1 MKSWWSLRALRHMV
15 LGALPVVIVSLGLL
29 IGLIAYERSSTAGIR
44 STTETA
50 RGTVTTIDSSGGTR
64 DAKVRWRDRNGTSHV
79 TAVKFPGARAP
90 KAKDRV
96 VVHYLPGRADRV
108 YVEDDTS
115 YAKAATLLTSETY
128 LLGVLIIVAITTAV
142 RIWRRIST
150 QRRPTTTV
158 PTTRVRSKLGLI
170 QRNWL
175 IFTDN
180 GRERWMPV
188 YWEPELSDL
197 LDDTP
202 CAVHGDLNR
211 NSLVSVEIGDR
222 IIWPAGRIRT
232 RAPRGQ
238 HTSNAGTY
246 SKGAL
251 RKRASDPAWEPA
263 AQLSMRRQARVDGV
277 LAVAAPFL
285 ALMWA
290 YINGTGVVGLMI
302 SFVVLATIV
311 FWLPSV
317 YGSDPT

>member
-1 MKSWWSLRALRHMV
+1 MKSWWSLRALRHIT

-29 IGLIAYERSSTAGIR
+29 VGLIAYARSTTAGIR
-44 STTETA
+44 STTDTA
-50 RGTVTTIDSSGGTR
+50 RGTVVRIDSGGGTR
-64 DAKVRWRDRNGTSHV
+64 DAQVRWKDRDGRTHLTHV
-79 TAVKFPGARAP
+79 QFPGARAP
-90 KAKDRV
+90 EAKDRV

-115 YAKAATLLTSETY
+115 YAKAAALLTSETY
-128 LLGVLIIVAITTAV
+128 LLGVLVIVAITTTV

-150 QRRPTTTV
+150 VRRPATTV
-158 PTTRVRSKLGLI
+158 KTSRVRSKFGLI

-202 CAVHGDLNR
+202 CQVHGDLNR
-211 NSLVSVEIGDR
+211 HSLVSVQIGER

-232 RAPRGQ
+232 KAPRGQ
-238 HTSNAGTY
+238 HTSNAGTW
-246 SKGAL
+246 SKAAV
-251 RKRASDPAWEPA
+251 RKRASDPDWQPTP
-263 AQLSMRRQARVDGV
+263 QLSMRRQARVDGV

-290 YINGTGVVGLMI
+290 YINGTGWIGLVV
-302 SFVVLATIV
+302 SFGVLATIV